1 MGRKS
6 LLPIAYNYL
15 GSVTT
20 IASTK
25 SLPASRVTVSYDFVY
40 DDGKPGSGGTGAI
53 FIDGKKVASSRI
65 EGGGAACGS
74 PWTSPKAPLKTHSRF
89 LPLKRLG
96 VESPLLPFRGQRDY
110 CQINNAK
117 AERSENA
124 IAEWAQQ
131 SWERLI
137 PRGTFHDTQST
148 VRD

>member
-89 LPLKRLG
+89 LPLKMSRTR
-96 VESPLLPFRGQRDY
+96 EFRVVQKSRYLQR
-110 CQINNAK
+110 
-117 AERSENA
+117 R
-124 IAEWAQQ
+124 
-131 SWERLI
+131 
-137 PRGTFHDTQST
+137 F
-148 VRD
+148 

>member
-65 EGGGAACGS
+65 EHTIGFWRGVRIAVD
-74 PWTSPKAPLKTHSRF
+74 
-89 LPLKRLG
+89 LP
-96 VESPLLPFRGQRDY
+96 ESASQNSF
-110 CQINNAK
+110 
-117 AERSENA
+117 S
-124 IAEWAQQ
+124 
-131 SWERLI
+131 I
-137 PRGTFHDTQST
+137 PASQNVADP
-148 VRD
+148 